1 MMSIDVANR
10 NGPAVTPPASLSLR
24 SSHNRDVSGGDVT
37 RLGWATFPKC
47 RKKYCL
53 TSIQSAMGLSDV
65 TLPPSS
71 STPNKLA
78 KNGLNALRK
87 AAERHGQHDHN
98 KNTTPDPDSTTAERH
113 GQHDHSKNTTPDP
126 DSTTAERHG
135 QHDHNKNTTPDPDST
150 TEDCNTNNETVNEDI
165 LTKMNLDPDT
175 KIHLDLKTNVNS
187 DLDLKT
193 NVNSDLESITN
204 VTDDGD
210 DISILSEKE
219 VEMKIEEEERSSIDE
234 EEEERIEEEEE
245 E

>member
-1 MMSIDVANR
+1 MSIDVANR
-10 NGPAVTPPASLSLR
+10 NGPALTPPASLSLR

-53 TSIQSAMGLSDV
+53 TSIQNAMGLSDV

-71 STPNKLA
+71 LTPNNPELA
-78 KNGLNALRK
+78 KNGLNARRK
-87 AAERHGQHDHN
+87 AAEPHGHDHNKNTTPDPDSTTAEPHGQHDHN
-98 KNTTPDPDSTTAERH
+98 KNTTPDPDSTTEE
-113 GQHDHSKNTTPDP
+113 P
-126 DSTTAERHG
+126 HG

-150 TEDCNTNNETVNEDI
+150 TEDCNTTVNEDS
-165 LTKMNLDPDT
+165 LTKMNFDPDT
-175 KIHLDLKTNVNS
+175 KTH
-187 DLDLKT
+187 LDLKT

-234 EEEERIEEEEE
+234 EEQGEEEERRIEDERIE
-245 E
+245 